1 MPLVVSWGSWGAAG
15 ALLEGPWELLGALLG
30 TSCDL
35 RGISCE
41 LLLAAWAS
49 LGGSWGP
56 LAEKMQDERVK
67 SKTQG
72 LGFGFDVFLIKSSR
86 PKVNETEDSMSNLAR
101 SRIRI

>member
-1 MPLVVSWGSWGAAG
+1 MGVACEEPLLFPKVS
-15 ALLEGPWELLGALLG
+15 EK
-30 TSCDL
+30 
-35 RGISCE
+35 RE

-56 LAEKMQDERVK
+56 LAEKIQNERVK
-67 SKTQG
+67 SKTPSLQ
-72 LGFGFDVFLIKSSR
+72 LGFDVFLIKSSR